1 MKNKR
6 TLMTTRIVSFVAAM
20 LFASVAAIA
29 ATPDGRAFATPDD
42 AVKALVAALKANDDK
57 ALLEI
62 FGERNKDLIVT
73 SDKAASTETRQR
85 ALKDIEQYLLQ
96 QKNADGSIT
105 LVMGANGWP
114 MPIPLVK
121 DGGGWR
127 FDTDKGADEI
137 INRRIGMNELDA
149 IEVMRAYPAA
159 QRQYAA
165 KPRDGS
171 NVRSFARRILSTEG
185 KQDGLYWASDP
196 AKSQD
201 VSPFGPLVADGGASR
216 ERSDPYHGYYFKIL
230 TGQGPSAPGG
240 KYSYVINGRMV
251 AGFGLVAWPADYAS
265 SGVKTFIIN
274 HYGELYEK
282 DLGANTSATARAM
295 TEYNPDKTW
304 AKTVD

>member
-1 MKNKR
+1 MKTMR
-6 TLMTTRIVSFVAAM
+6 TVMTTRIVFFLASM
-20 LFASVAAIA
+20 LFAGVAAIA
-29 ATPDGRAFATPDD
+29 AVPDGRAFATPED

-62 FGERNKDLIVT
+62 FGERNKNLIVT
-73 SDKAASTETRQR
+73 TDKAKSTENRQQVV
-85 ALKDIEQYLLQ
+85 KDIEEYLGQ
-96 QKNADGSIT
+96 RKNADGSIT
-105 LVMGANGWP
+105 LVIGGNGWP

-127 FDTDKGADEI
+127 FDTDMGADEI
-137 INRRIGMNELDA
+137 IHRRIGENELDA

-159 QRQYAA
+159 QRQFAA
-165 KPRDGS
+165 KPRDGT

-185 KQDGLYWASDP
+185 KEDGLYWTSDP
-196 AKSQD
+196 AKGQD
-201 VSPFGPLVADGGASR
+201 VSPFGPLVADGASHDR
-216 ERSDPYHGYYFKIL
+216 GDPYHGYYFKIL

>member
-1 MKNKR
+1 MKTAR
-6 TLMTTRIVSFVAAM
+6 TVMTTRFVSFLAAM
-20 LFASVAAIA
+20 LFASGAAFA

-42 AVKALVAALKANDDK
+42 AVKALTAALKANDDK

-62 FGERNKDLIVT
+62 FGERNKDLVIT
-73 SDKAASTETRQR
+73 TDKAESTEYRQR
-85 ALKDIEQYLLQ
+85 MVKAIDQYLLLN
-96 QKNADGSIT
+96 KNADGSIT
-105 LVMGANGWP
+105 LVVGSNGWP

-121 DGGGWR
+121 DSAGWR

-137 INRRIGMNELDA
+137 INRRIGRNELDA

-159 QRQYAA
+159 QRQFAA

-185 KQDGLYWASDP
+185 KQDGLYWTSDP
-196 AKSQD
+196 AKGQEA
-201 VSPFGPLVADGGASR
+201 SPFGPLVADGTSR

-240 KYSYVINGRMV
+240 KFSYVINGRMI
-251 AGFGLVAWPADYAS
+251 AGFALLAWPADYGS
-265 SGVKTFIIN
+265 SGVKTFVVN
-274 HYGELYEK
+274 HYGDVYEK
-282 DLGANTSATARAM
+282 DLGENTAATAKAM

-304 AKTVD
+304 TKTID